1 MIFEKDDEIKR
12 SVIKEITAIIN
23 SGRIPEHLKTAR
35 LVPLTKIKGQTTAS
49 IHDVRPIMVKSHIFK
64 VMEKAILMK
73 IKSSK
78 SRLLT
83 SGSYQNG
90 FKEKRSTCNN
100 LA

>member
-1 MIFEKDDEIKR
+1 MIFDKDDDIKQTI
-12 SVIKEITAIIN
+12 IKEITAIIN
-23 SGRIPEHLKTAR
+23 SGQIPEHLKAAR
-35 LVPLTKIKGQTTAS
+35 LVPLTKIKGQSTAS
-49 IHDVRPIMVKSHIFK
+49 IKDVRPIMVKSHIFK

-78 SRLLT
+78 SKLLT